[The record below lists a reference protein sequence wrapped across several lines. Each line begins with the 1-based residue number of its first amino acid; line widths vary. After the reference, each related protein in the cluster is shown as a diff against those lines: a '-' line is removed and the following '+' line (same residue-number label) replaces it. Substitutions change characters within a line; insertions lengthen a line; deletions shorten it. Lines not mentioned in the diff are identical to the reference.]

1 MSTRSVVIVK
11 IESSDINKRKKYSPK
26 KVTVQEKK
34 WEDEIWRN
42 EGKQEDEKPIELSK
56 QVLLKDKYIGIYCHW
71 DGYPEGVGAA
81 LKKNFNDYEK
91 ALNLAVGGFCSVIST
106 ENIERYATRNGEEWK
121 YIKPQQADTAE
132 KLIRTVGDW
141 AEYAYIF
148 ENNKWKTKKL

>member
-26 KVTVQEKK
+26 KVTVQETK
-34 WEDEIWRN
+34 WGE
-42 EGKQEDEKPIELSK
+42 EGGKSVELSK

-81 LKKNFNDYEK
+81 LKKDFNDYEK

-106 ENIERYATRNGEEWK
+106 KDIKRYATRDGEEWK
-121 YIKPQQADTAE
+121 YIKPQQADTPN
-132 KLIRTVGDW
+132 KLISAIGSW

>member
-11 IESSDINKRKKYSPK
+11 IETSDINKRKKYSPK
-26 KVTVQEKK
+26 KVTVQETK
-34 WEDEIWRN
+34 WDE
-42 EGKQEDEKPIELSK
+42 EGGKSVELSK

-106 ENIERYATRNGEEWK
+106 EDIKRYATRDREEWK
-121 YIKPQQADTAE
+121 YIKPLQADTAE
-132 KLIRTVGDW
+132 KLIRNLGNW

-148 ENNKWKTKKL
+148 ENNKWKTKEL

>member
-26 KVTVQEKK
+26 KVTVQETK
-34 WEDEIWRN
+34 WGE
-42 EGKQEDEKPIELSK
+42 EGGKSVELSK

-106 ENIERYATRNGEEWK
+106 EDIKRYATRDGEEWE
-121 YIKPQQADTAE
+121 YIKPQQTDTPK
-132 KLIRTVGDW
+132 KLISTIGSW

-148 ENNKWKTKKL
+148 ENGKWKTKKL

>member
-34 WEDEIWRN
+34 WDE
-42 EGKQEDEKPIELSK
+42 EGGKSVELSK